1 MSFALLDDCT
11 ATATESRSR
20 LYTQFVRE
28 IRCVD
33 AARITQAWEEVQI
46 ELAAGGHAGGLC
58 GYEFGES
65 LIGLTDALTEA
76 GDGLRFLIY
85 REYQSLSADDVDA
98 WLGAQTPGNV
108 TAGLIDLEPNL

>member
-11 ATATESRSR
+11 ATREEARAR

-46 ELAAGGHAGGLC
+46 ELAAGRHAVVLC
-58 GYEFGES
+58 DYEFGES
-65 LIGLTDALTEA
+65 LIGLTDARTA
-76 GDGLRFLIY
+76 SDGLRFLIY
-85 REYQSLSADDVDA
+85 REYQSLSADDVNA
-98 WLGAQTPGNV
+98 WLGGQKPEKMTS
-108 TAGLIDLEPNL
+108 GL